1 MKEERIRSRKWE
13 GRKKKAQMDK
23 KNPHWFAL
31 MLHQMEMESTVIEP
45 LSSRTIGEIIQ
56 AQLSE

>member
-1 MKEERIRSRKWE
+1 M
-13 GRKKKAQMDK
+13 GREKKKAQMDK
-23 KNPHWFAL
+23 KNPQWFAL

-56 AQLSE
+56 AQLSD